1 MMKKFVLLII
11 IFYVFSHEV
20 FSQENRFVLRSGAG
34 YYTDVMG
41 WYDGPV
47 IWIEGGCRVSTGFYL
62 NGRLS
67 VSTIDWTLSDGMFS
81 DYRTIAL
88 RQMADIT
95 FSRPVVLKG
104 RHFLE
109 PGFGFKLKREYHL
122 LPDAY
127 FEDVSGQ
134 TYLFTSYSYV
144 FYEIG
149 FTLCLDYY
157 YEFKSNFFMGLRAD
171 SNVIWAVGF
180 EGLTLSP
187 LFGFRF

>member
-1 MMKKFVLLII
+1 MRKFVLLII
-11 IFYVFSHEV
+11 TFSL
-20 FSQENRFVLRSGAG
+20 FSYKGSSQEHRFVFRSGAG
-34 YYTDVMG
+34 YYTDMMG

-47 IWIEGGCRVSTGFYL
+47 IWLEGGCKVSTGFYL

-67 VSTIDWTLSDGMFS
+67 VSTIDWTMSEGMFS

-88 RQMADIT
+88 RQMVDIT
-95 FSRPVVLKG
+95 FSRPVKLKD

-109 PGFGFKLKREYHL
+109 PGLGFKLKREYHL
-122 LPDAY
+122 LPDAS
-127 FEDVSGQ
+127 FENEAGQ

-149 FTLCLDYY
+149 FTLCLDYC
-157 YEFKSNFFMGLRAD
+157 YEFKTNFFMGFRAD
-171 SNVIWAVGF
+171 SNIIWAVGF

>member
-1 MMKKFVLLII
+1 MKKIVLLILC
-11 IFYVFSHEV
+11 FSLSFHEG
-20 FSQENRFVLRSGAG
+20 FSQENRFVLRNGVG
-34 YYTDVMG
+34 YYTDMMA
-41 WYDGPV
+41 WHNGPV
-47 IWIEGGCRVSTGFYL
+47 IWLEGGCMMRTGFYL

-67 VSTIDWTLSDGMFS
+67 VSTIDWTMSEGMFS
-81 DYRTIAL
+81 DYTTIAL

-95 FSRPVVLKG
+95 FSRPVKLNG

-127 FEDVSGQ
+127 YEDVSGQ

-157 YEFKSNFFMGLRAD
+157 YEFRTNFFMGFRVD
-171 SNVIWAVGF
+171 SNIIWAVGF

-187 LFGFRF
+187 VLGFRF